1 MEQREDVKMQ
11 TETMTDR
18 VACPQCGHESDVQVM
33 PFIDGS
39 DPDQR
44 EKFFT
49 GAVNVFRCDSCGTEM
64 MLSSLFEYVDPN
76 LGIALA
82 SMPEAA
88 IGHDEFLADFA
99 DDGSLLYSDRN
110 DDDLALLPL
119 FLRHR
124 RIVFSY
130 AELLLQAEARIL
142 RLVTKADEKQGI
154 SLPWKAGDTV
164 SQTVTHTCIA
174 CKQPFEQE
182 MIVAADVSAKP
193 ELREQLAEQRFNAA
207 PCPHCGQVQL
217 IDSAPILW
225 HDPEHFFSVVYY
237 PFGPDRAAK
246 DGILNAAGMVACER
260 IPGSSSSGFAATLA
274 AFTPHEFYHRF
285 LFHEGL
291 AKRQAEKGP
300 TAPRTVT
307 PLSEEDARKA
317 LEARFG
323 PGGEH
328 GPSVN

>member
-1 MEQREDVKMQ
+1 MQ

-49 GAVNVFRCDSCGTEM
+49 GAVNVFRCESCGTEM

-110 DDDLALLPL
+110 DDDLALLLL

-260 IPGSSSSGFAATLA
+260 IPGVPPPVLPPPLPLS
-274 AFTPHEFYHRF
+274 PMKIYHRF

-291 AKRQAEKGP
+291 AKRQAENASLRGRSIHSPKK
-300 TAPRTVT
+300 THARRSK
-307 PLSEEDARKA
+307 PLRS
-317 LEARFG
+317 
-323 PGGEH
+323 GGEH

>member
-1 MEQREDVKMQ
+1 MQ
-11 TETMTDR
+11 TETFTDR
-18 VACPQCGHESDVQVM
+18 VACPKCSQESDVQVM

-88 IGHDEFLADFA
+88 IGHDDFLADFA
-99 DDGSLLYSDRN
+99 DDGSLLYSDRS

-237 PFGPDRAAK
+237 PFGPDRAAQ
-246 DGILNAAGMVACER
+246 DDLLDAAGMIEYSR
-260 IPGSSSSGFAATLA
+260 IDESRHSGFAGTLA

-291 AKRQAEKGP
+291 IKRQAAQGITK
-300 TAPRTVT
+300 PRSVE
-307 PLSEEDARKA
+307 PLSEDEARKA
-317 LEARFG
+317 LEERFG
-323 PGGEH
+323 PGGKQ
-328 GPSVN
+328 GPLVN

>member
-1 MEQREDVKMQ
+1 MQ
-11 TETMTDR
+11 TETFTDR
-18 VACPQCGHESDVQVM
+18 VACPKCSHESDVEVM

-49 GAVNVFRCDSCGTEM
+49 GAVNVFRCESCGTEM

-88 IGHDEFLADFA
+88 IGHDDFLADFA
-99 DDGSLLYSDRN
+99 DDGSLLYSDRS
-110 DDDLALLPL
+110 DDDLALLPP

-142 RLVTKADEKQGI
+142 RLVTKADEKKGI

-174 CKQPFEQE
+174 CKQAFEQE
-182 MIVAADVSAKP
+182 MIVAADVSARP

-217 IDSAPILW
+217 VDSAPILW

-237 PFGPDRAAK
+237 PFGPDRAAQ
-246 DGILNAAGMVACER
+246 DDLLDAAGMIEYAR
-260 IPGSSSSGFAATLA
+260 IQDSAAPGFAGTLA

-291 AKRQAEKGP
+291 FKRQAEKGI
-300 TAPRTVT
+300 TAPRSVA
-307 PLSEEDARKA
+307 PLSEDEARKA
-317 LEARFG
+317 LEERFG
-323 PGGEH
+323 PGGKQ
-328 GPSVN
+328 GPLVN